1 MQNIEEIRKKVGRLD
16 QVFGV
21 RTLRLEG
28 GRADGMRLCEME
40 NGGGLRLEI
49 LPDRAMDPYRLS
61 FRGVN
66 LSFLTN
72 VASVAQAF
80 ADGTETSFPK
90 HFNAGMMTTCGL
102 GNVGVPNDFHGERKL
117 QHGRFSTLPA
127 EEFAAF
133 SEVDPD
139 GTPVLVARGVIR
151 EARFFG
157 ETLTARREIRM
168 RFGENK
174 FTLRDKIRNE
184 GYEKHEL
191 MLLYHCNLG
200 YPLVDDGARLIL
212 PPTLV
217 TPRDAEAEKGKDTYM
232 LFHEPRHGYAE
243 QCFYLDC
250 EEDDKDGRVYAALLN
265 PEKELALRLSFRKS
279 ELPYMTEW
287 KQMGEQFYVVGLEP
301 GNCHVGG
308 AAEEEE
314 RGTLTWLEPGEERE
328 YGLTFEVLEGKDAT
342 SL

>member
-1 MQNIEEIRKKVGRLD
+1 MEEIKEIRKKIGQDL
-16 QVFGV
+16 QLFGV
-21 RTLRLEG
+21 RTLRFEG
-28 GRADGMRLCEME
+28 GKADGMRLTEME
-40 NGGGLRLEI
+40 NGAGLRLEL

-61 FRGVN
+61 FKGVN

-72 VASVAQAF
+72 VAPVPPAF
-80 ADGTETSFPK
+80 ADNTEASFQK

-102 GNVGVPNDFHGERKL
+102 GNVGVPNDFHGEKKL
-117 QHGRFSTLPA
+117 QHGRFSTIPA

-133 SEVDPD
+133 SDVDPD
-139 GTPVLVARGVIR
+139 GTPVMIARGVIR

-157 ETLTARREIRM
+157 ETLAVRREIRM
-168 RFGENK
+168 RYGENK
-174 FTLRDKIRNE
+174 VVLRDKIKNE

-200 YPLVDDGARLIL
+200 YPLVDDGAQLIL

-217 TPRDAEAEKGKDTYM
+217 TPRDAEAEKGRDAYM
-232 LFHEPRHGYAE
+232 LFHESRHGYKE
-243 QCFYLDC
+243 QCFYLDA
-250 EEDDKDGRVYAALLN
+250 EEDADGMVWATLRN
-265 PEKELALRLSFRKS
+265 PARALALKISFKKA

-287 KQMGEQFYVVGLEP
+287 KQMGEKFYVVGLEP

-308 AAEEEE
+308 AAEEEA

-328 YGLTFEVLEGKDAT
+328 YGLTFEVLDGKDAMA
-342 SL
+342 L